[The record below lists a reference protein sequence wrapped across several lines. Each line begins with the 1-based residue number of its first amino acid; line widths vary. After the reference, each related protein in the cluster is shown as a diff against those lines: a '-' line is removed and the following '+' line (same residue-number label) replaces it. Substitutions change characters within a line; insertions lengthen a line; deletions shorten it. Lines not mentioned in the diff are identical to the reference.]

1 MEKET
6 KKARIYIIEDEALVA
21 RELKSRLHGLGYDV
35 VGMAYGLAG
44 LGPAIEARPDL
55 LLIDINLKDCD
66 GIELASEINARW
78 PVPVVFLTAY
88 SDRAT
93 VSRAKRVAP
102 YGYIIKP
109 AENRELEITIEIAL
123 YKFAIEREL
132 KQTQALLSNALT
144 CIGDALVFVDADGT
158 ISHLQPAGADPVRAY
173 RDRGVLVPS
182 AGTRRGL
189 LRPAVDC
196 GCPRCRC
203 RATHRPDSRWC
214 TRATVHGRWRNRAH
228 RARRGADAP

>member
-1 MEKET
+1 MAVEKET

-35 VGMAYGLAG
+35 VGIAYGLAG

-144 CIGDALVFVDADGT
+144 CICDALVFVDADGT
-158 ISHLQPAGADPVRAY
+158 ISQL
-173 RDRGVLVPS
+173 
-182 AGTRRGL
+182 
-189 LRPAVDC
+189 
-196 GCPRCRC
+196 
-203 RATHRPDSRWC
+203 
-214 TRATVHGRWRNRAH
+214 N
-228 RARRGADAP
+228 